1 MLVGS
6 FFGRK
11 CFSLRDK
18 YTLFHG
24 SIYTPHVIGT
34 LANDQLAF
42 RLVTSICK
50 PNATF
55 VDVGAHIGSIIAMV
69 SFNLPSVKI
78 SAIEAIPEKIENLKR
93 KFPLVELHS
102 CAVGET
108 TGQTTFYVNSTNPG
122 YSTLGIPEKNNPDSI
137 NAINVNIKRL
147 DDIINATDVD
157 VIKIDVEGAEL
168 GVLRGA
174 VKLIEQCRP
183 TIMFE
188 SGPTV
193 SSNLLYTKED
203 IYKFF
208 EQINY
213 SLVLPNR
220 LAFCS
225 AGLSL
230 EAFLDSHIFPR
241 VSTNFFAVPVER
253 ADEIMAVAYK
263 KLQPLTYIA

>member
-1 MLVGS
+1 MLNNSKEIIKQILVGS

-69 SFNLPSVKI
+69 SFNLPNVKV
-78 SAIEAIPEKIENLKR
+78 SAIEAIPEKIEILKR

-183 TIMFE
+183 
-188 SGPTV
+188 
-193 SSNLLYTKED
+193 
-203 IYKFF
+203 
-208 EQINY
+208 
-213 SLVLPNR
+213 
-220 LAFCS
+220 
-225 AGLSL
+225 
-230 EAFLDSHIFPR
+230 
-241 VSTNFFAVPVER
+241 
-253 ADEIMAVAYK
+253 
-263 KLQPLTYIA
+263 PLCLKVGQ